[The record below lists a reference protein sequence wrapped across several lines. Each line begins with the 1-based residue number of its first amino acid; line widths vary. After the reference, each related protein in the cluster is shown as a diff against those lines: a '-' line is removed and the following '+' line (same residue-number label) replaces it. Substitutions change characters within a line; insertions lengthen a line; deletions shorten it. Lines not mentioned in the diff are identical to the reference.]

1 MAATTTQG
9 TGPGA
14 VDNILLPIYNGI
26 VKNDNIQVNALDG
39 NLDVTGSITAGGVI
53 QSSAAGQ
60 LINTKFTT
68 FTTGTVT
75 CSANSYVN
83 FASVSYTP
91 VSSQST
97 LFIEYQAP
105 YTINGNGADA
115 FRSKITVNGTEIT
128 YRDQTYG
135 TVAGTGTRSSTLFPI
150 AMPYT
155 NTSVTAK
162 TIVVAA
168 EQNGANDTLSVDTNS
183 ACLKITE
190 VSR

>member
-14 VDNILLPIYNGI
+14 VDNILSPIYNG
-26 VKNDNIQVNALDG
+26 VVRNDNIQINALDG
-39 NLDVTGSITAGGVI
+39 NLDVTGSVTAGGVI

-60 LINTKFTT
+60 LINTHFNT

-75 CSANSYVN
+75 CAVNSYIN
-83 FASVSYTP
+83 FASVTYTP

-105 YTINGNGADA
+105 YTIDGNGTDA

-168 EQNGANDTLSVDTNS
+168 EQNGSNDTLSVNTNS

-190 VSR
+190 ISR